1 MALVNIPNDYARS
14 VSVEKE
20 FKRKHPEVYKTLSRE
35 FGEAVGVSMTAYL
48 DARYPTPPKKIRQD
62 LVDEL
67 AILED
72 SKNSTTRN
80 EYTLD
85 YINRCIFDLKNDIQS
100 GNHATSVEDIQYNL
114 AYKQSQKDYYY
125 SEEYMQV
132 KAQFDQKVL
141 QKCQELF
148 LL

>member
-48 DARYPTPPKKIRQD
+48 DARYPTSPKKIRQD
-62 LVDEL
+62 LIDE
-67 AILED
+67 IKMHED
-72 SKNSTTRN
+72 AKKSTSRSQ
-80 EYTLD
+80 YTLD
-85 YINRCIFDLKNDIQS
+85 YINRCIFDLNNDIQN

-114 AYKQSQKDYYY
+114 AYKQAQKDYYY
-125 SEEYMQV
+125 SEEYIQV
-132 KAQFDQKVL
+132 KGQFDQKVL
-141 QKCQELF
+141 QKCQELS

>member
-1 MALVNIPNDYARS
+1 MALVNIPNDRAKS
-14 VSVEKE
+14 VAVEKE
-20 FKRKHPEVYKTLSRE
+20 LRKKHPDVYKTLSRE
-35 FGEAVGVSMTAYL
+35 SLVTVANSMQAYL
-48 DARYPTPPKKIRQD
+48 DARYPTKPKKIRQD

-67 AILED
+67 KSYE
-72 SKNSTTRN
+72 NSLTTMKRD

-114 AYKQSQKDYYY
+114 AYKQAQRDYYY
-125 SEEYMQV
+125 SEEHMQV
-132 KAQFDQKVL
+132 KTQLEQKVL

>member
-1 MALVNIPNDYARS
+1 MALVNIPNNRAKS
-14 VSVEKE
+14 VAIEKE
-20 FKRKHPEVYKTLSRE
+20 LRKKHSDVYKTLSKE
-35 FGEAVGVSMTAYL
+35 FIVTVTNSMQAYL
-48 DARYPTPPKKIRQD
+48 DARYPTKPKKIRQD

-67 AILED
+67 KSYE
-72 SKNSTTRN
+72 NSLTTMKRD

-114 AYKQSQKDYYY
+114 AYKQAQKDYYY
-125 SEEYMQV
+125 SEEHMQV
-132 KAQFDQKVL
+132 KTQLEQKVL